1 MRSVARRVGVGL
13 LIAALA
19 VAERGRGRH
28 GRRSKHPKKPKK
40 PLLSISVLS
49 GRADLVS
56 GGSALVA
63 ITLPGRADG
72 KKVKVTVGRRN
83 VTNQFAF
90 RKDGRFEGLVTRALP
105 RTQHPAGDAQE
116 QMGRHGSRSSTTQA
130 ADPCSKAR
138 S

>member
-19 VAERGRGRH
+19 AVSVAVASAAVAR
-28 GRRSKHPKKPKK
+28 HPKKPNK

-63 ITLPGRADG
+63 ITLPGRADA
-72 KKVKVTVGRRN
+72 KRVEVTVGRRN

-90 RKDGRFEGLVTRALP
+90 RKDGRFRGSGQRAQP
-105 RTQHPAGDAQE
+105 RTQRLAGDSQE
-116 QMGRHGSRSSTTQA
+116 RVGRTDHAGRTTQA

>member
-1 MRSVARRVGVGL
+1 MRSVARRVWVGL
-13 LIAALA
+13 IIAALA
-19 VAERGRGRH
+19 AVSVAVA
-28 GRRSKHPKKPKK
+28 SAAVAKHPKKPKK

-72 KKVKVTVGRRN
+72 NKVKVTVGRRN

-90 RKDGRFEGLVTRALP
+90 RKEGASRAWS
-105 RTQHPAGDAQE
+105 PASPSEATSC
-116 QMGRHGSRSSTTQA
+116 RRRSKVNG
-130 ADPCSKAR
+130 PPN
-138 S
+138 